1 MLYRSRDSLKSR
13 PWGVGL
19 ADTHIHTLTY
29 TITHTRTLPAQ
40 QPRPETIVML
50 LLKIQHDK
58 TSMFFYKRKG
68 TKATLLI
75 KGHNLLNS
83 YRKSSAACFFFPS
96 CCRPTRPGE
105 EGTSTVP
112 LPHMFYSSLT
122 TLNLTEKAKTPLNL
136 VPVYSCR
143 LYQQRPS
150 KLKSFSHTIYA
161 RTVYIL
167 HTFNIYLLI
176 Y

>member
-1 MLYRSRDSLKSR
+1 MRSRS
-13 PWGVGL
+13 G
-19 ADTHIHTLTY
+19 
-29 TITHTRTLPAQ
+29 THTYNHTHTQTRSHTLPAQ
-40 QPRPETIVML
+40 QSRPETIVML

-58 TSMFFYKRKG
+58 TSMFFYKRKS

-83 YRKSSAACFFFPS
+83 YRKSSAAFFFPS

-122 TLNLTEKAKTPLNL
+122 TLDLTENAETPFNL
-136 VPVYSCR
+136 VPVYPCR
-143 LYQQRPS
+143 LYQQRLS